1 MAKVRDDF
9 CAALGLNPE
18 HFIALGLHGDGVPHQ
33 KGKSMEVLSWNFISD
48 PAGERLLKIFVWSF
62 SFDI

>member
-9 CAALGLNPE
+9 CAALGLDPE

-33 KGKSMEVLSWNFISD
+33 KGKSIEVLSWNFISD
-48 PAGERLLKIFVWSF
+48 PGGERLLLKFCLVILF
-62 SFDI
+62 